1 MTSESRREDYWL
13 RAVLRL
19 ETVEPFYEMLSDDFM
34 SSPEFTTD
42 LLHGL
47 ADRHSDRFI
56 SERFSTDTYH
66 SIFVDDMYIEDYYVS
81 SFDCY
86 MTIVLSISLRFR
98 SKNSLNKF
106 KLTNPEDYAIFTK
119 YKPREICHT
128 N

>member
-1 MTSESRREDYWL
+1 MTSESRRKDYRL
-13 RAVLRL
+13 RSVLKI
-19 ETVEPFYEMLSDDFM
+19 EAVEPFNEMLSDDFV
-34 SSPEFTTD
+34 SSPEFMD
-42 LLHGL
+42 LMDEL
-47 ADRHSDRFI
+47 AGCHSDRFI
-56 SERFSTDTYH
+56 SEIFSTDTYH

-86 MTIVLSISLRFR
+86 MIIELSISMRFG

-106 KLTNPEDYAIFTK
+106 KLTNPEEYAIFTK